1 MGHVKSRYDD
11 TASFG
16 TIIKYCKAIYRLM
29 WTIFF
34 SQELS
39 GSIKI
44 LLTILERN
52 LALVKRKNTSIQI
65 SRFKHSPKK
74 TEMCIHQEEYIAEIK
89 YIKVGTP
96 SQKERRLLTQEIQ
109 QLCRVAGQLNWVS
122 TQTRPNMVYAAS
134 AA

>member
-1 MGHVKSRYDD
+1 
-11 TASFG
+11 
-16 TIIKYCKAIYRLM
+16 
-29 WTIFF
+29 
-34 SQELS
+34 
-39 GSIKI
+39 
-44 LLTILERN
+44 
-52 LALVKRKNTSIQI
+52 
-65 SRFKHSPKK
+65 
-74 TEMCIHQEEYIAEIK
+74 MCIHQEEYTAEIK